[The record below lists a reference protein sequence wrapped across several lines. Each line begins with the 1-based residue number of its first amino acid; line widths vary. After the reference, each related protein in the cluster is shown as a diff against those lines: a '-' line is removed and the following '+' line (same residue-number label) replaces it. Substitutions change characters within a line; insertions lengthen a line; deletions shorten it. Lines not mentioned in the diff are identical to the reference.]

1 MGVETRAM
9 FEAMTA
15 TFEEAG
21 LPYCILAGYDGYP
34 DAIPSDVDFM
44 IAPEWSAR
52 LPALIAAAAA
62 RGGAHLVQH
71 IAHETTAAYFALARQ
86 EGNRI
91 AWLHPDS
98 CSDFRR
104 GGRLWL
110 RADPVLARRRR
121 HPRGFWIP
129 AAGDAFAYYLA
140 KKLDKGGIDAGQA
153 RQLATR
159 FAEDPAAARAALR
172 RLLPAGD
179 AVFVETAAEAEGWTP
194 VAGRI
199 AALSAAMRRHANGET
214 PLRRLVQLT
223 ADLRRT
229 VGRIARPTGFC
240 IAFLGPDGSGKSSVG
255 ARVAEELER
264 AFRRVERRHLRPPLP
279 FVRERGDG
287 APVVD
292 PHDQPP
298 RGAAAALAKVLVFWA
313 RYVAGGFW
321 WLAPRRIRTRLVV
334 FDRYYHDILADPLR
348 YRVAPGSLA
357 ARLARLLARR
367 VPQPDL
373 VFVLDAAPE
382 VLLARKREVPEE
394 ECRRQC
400 AAYRQ
405 LAREFSNVRVVDA
418 ELPLEQVTARV
429 LQHVLAALE
438 LRTHAR
444 LGLDRVPAAAPG
456 AMPWKA

>member
-1 MGVETRAM
+1 MSASAM
-9 FEAMTA
+9 FEAMIL

-44 IAPEWSAR
+44 IPDEWSGR
-52 LPALIAAAAA
+52 LPALVATAAA
-62 RGGAHLVQH
+62 RSGAHLVQH
-71 IAHETTAAYFALARQ
+71 IAHETTAGYFALARL
-86 EGNRI
+86 EGDRI

-110 RADPVLARRRR
+110 RAEPILARRRR
-121 HPRGFWIP
+121 HRRGFWIP
-129 AAGDAFAYYLA
+129 GAGDAFAYYLA
-140 KKLDKGGIDAGQA
+140 KKLDKGGLDANQA
-153 RQLATR
+153 RQLAAR

-172 RLLPAGD
+172 RLLPEGD
-179 AVFVETAAEAEGWTP
+179 ARFVESAADAGGWTP

-199 AALSAAMRRHANGET
+199 AALNAAMRRHADGES
-214 PLRRLVQLT
+214 PLRRLAQLA

-229 VGRIARPTGFC
+229 LGRIARPTGFC
-240 IAFLGPDGSGKSSVG
+240 IAFLGPDGCGKSSVG
-255 ARVAEELER
+255 ARVAEELAR
-264 AFRRVERRHLRPPLP
+264 AFRQVERRHLWPPLP
-279 FVRERGDG
+279 FVREPENSP
-287 APVVD
+287 PVVN
-292 PHDQPP
+292 PHDMPP

-313 RYVAGGFW
+313 RYVAGGLY

-334 FDRYYHDILADPLR
+334 FDRYYHDIIADPLR
-348 YRVAPGSLA
+348 YRIAPGSLA
-357 ARLARLLARR
+357 ARLARMLARR

-373 VFVLDAAPE
+373 VFVLDASPE
-382 VLLARKREVPEE
+382 TLLARKQEVPAA
-394 ECRRQC
+394 ECRRQR
-400 AAYRQ
+400 AAY
-405 LAREFSNVRVVDA
+405 LEIAREFANVRVVDA

-438 LRTHAR
+438 ARTHAR
-444 LGLDRVPAAAPG
+444 LGLDHAPDAETG